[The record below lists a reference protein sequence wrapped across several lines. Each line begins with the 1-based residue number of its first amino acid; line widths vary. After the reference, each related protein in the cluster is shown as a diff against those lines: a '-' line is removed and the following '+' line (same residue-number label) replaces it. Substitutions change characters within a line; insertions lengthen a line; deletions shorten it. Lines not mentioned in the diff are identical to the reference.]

1 MPGIPQITTPI
12 TGKGFS
18 SGTLNEKQSSGAG
31 EPFDIIQLTRPD
43 TVESVVL
50 RSAGTD
56 DKAAAKESKQD
67 FLPLSVRTP
76 KDPTMAVESLKQL
89 ISADLMAVAKSG
101 GYTELYGDIEDLMK
115 SLFLKTEDLLPEILT
130 QEKQTTM
137 FTGDKLFDL
146 LRQVAFTAEKTSNI
160 EMQGAIGQFLK
171 SLNFLKGRDEILNA
185 LSSNLRFLSHY
196 FRANKNMAADLKLLS
211 EQWGGADAPKYFT
224 LLKNE
229 TLSLL
234 KNVSESLLNSERTQT
249 LIPLIIHN
257 ISRYNTNAAMVTD
270 TFSTLMTF
278 VAGQQTRSQLT
289 EAFDAF
295 IQQFLPSANGNATNA
310 NTPRN
315 PATAANMPN
324 NPAATANM
332 PHNPAAAAQNAVNAA
347 GNPPGQNPNG
357 AVTQGQSNPPDA
369 APLQQNGQP
378 GSTVAA
384 PAQNTPAQGAPVNLP
399 QTAAYVGEV
408 LTDVAFLRAAL
419 AQPQDQLMFGE
430 FLPQSALDS
439 SAGENPAAQAQS
451 AQNQTVQIPA
461 ALMQTLQ
468 TKLSGI
474 AVAYENGW
482 LQQGTAA
489 LGAVLDQLITDPDM
503 KYLSVSD
510 SDDLATL
517 EAVKSY
523 MNVIIANLPNNQ
535 AGFALRD
542 TFEFILRQMINNG
555 ELPSGNQ
562 PADSD
567 NGGKTDY
574 DPSILYNQNGEGDTA
589 ARQGKGGEERTHS
602 TLDQLVAFVERNID
616 HAALKTINNYNA
628 SNLLQSLINAPGVFT
643 PLAHYIIPLQ
653 IDDTRAF
660 GELWVDNDEEGDK
673 TGGSSG
679 SKGYHLFLTFEV
691 DGVGRF
697 EIDLAA
703 SEENVSMALYHPA
716 SFAEKV
722 PDIVSSVNRVVAQL
736 GYRTK
741 NFTTGT
747 LIKPRN
753 LTQVFPDITEKRKG
767 FNVKV

>member
-43 TVESVVL
+43 TIESVVL
-50 RSAGTD
+50 RAQGSD
-56 DKAAAKESKQD
+56 DKTASKESKQD

-115 SLFLKTEDLLPEILT
+115 SLFLRTDDLLPEILT

-146 LRQVAFTAEKTSNI
+146 LRQLAFTAEKTSNT

-196 FRANKNMAADLKLLS
+196 FRANKNMSADLKLLG

-234 KNVSESLLNSERTQT
+234 KNVSESLLNNDRTQA

-257 ISRYNTNAAMVTD
+257 ISRYNTNAAMVAD

-278 VAGQQTRSQLT
+278 VSGQQTRSLLT

-295 IQQFLPSANGNATNA
+295 IQQFLPSGNGGDSGRANLNPANAQNPAPNPNLPNANTNA
-310 NTPRN
+310 NPAAEGQNNPRGN
-315 PATAANMPN
+315 MTAAGQ
-324 NPAATANM
+324 AANAANTGQTAQAGHAGQ
-332 PHNPAAAAQNAVNAA
+332 PVSPFITQNA
-347 GNPPGQNPNG
+347 
-357 AVTQGQSNPPDA
+357 
-369 APLQQNGQP
+369 
-378 GSTVAA
+378 
-384 PAQNTPAQGAPVNLP
+384 PANLP
-399 QTAAYVGEV
+399 QTAAYIGEV
-408 LTDVAFLRAAL
+408 LADVTFLRSAL

-430 FLPQSALDS
+430 FLPQSALG
-439 SAGENPAAQAQS
+439 GEVNPPSTQAQT
-451 AQNQTVQIPA
+451 AQIPPE
-461 ALMQTLQ
+461 LLQ
-468 TKLSGI
+468 SLQNRLSGI

-482 LQQGTAA
+482 LREGSAA
-489 LGAVLDQLITDPDM
+489 LGAVLDQLIIDPDM
-503 KYLSVSD
+503 KYRSVND

-517 EAVKSY
+517 EAVKTY
-523 MNVIIANLPNNQ
+523 MNVIIANLPNNP
-535 AGFALRD
+535 ASFALRD
-542 TFEFILRQMINNG
+542 TFEIILRQMIANG
-555 ELPSGNQ
+555 ELLSGNL
-562 PADSD
+562 PDGSSGA
-567 NGGKTDY
+567 NENGKTAA
-574 DPSILYNQNGEGDTA
+574 DPSLFYDQNAEALPQDKNAGV
-589 ARQGKGGEERTHS
+589 ERTQS
-602 TLDQLVAFVERNID
+602 ALDQLVAFVERNID
-616 HAALKTINNYNA
+616 HTAMKTINNYNA

-643 PLAHYIIPLQ
+643 PLAHFIIPLQ
-653 IDDTRAF
+653 IEDTRAF

-673 TGGSSG
+673 AGGASG
-679 SKGYHLFLTFEV
+679 SRGYHLFLTFDV

-703 SEENVSMALYHPA
+703 AEENVSMALYHPA

-753 LTQVFPDITEKRKG
+753 LTQVFPDITERRRG
-767 FNVKV
+767 FNVKA